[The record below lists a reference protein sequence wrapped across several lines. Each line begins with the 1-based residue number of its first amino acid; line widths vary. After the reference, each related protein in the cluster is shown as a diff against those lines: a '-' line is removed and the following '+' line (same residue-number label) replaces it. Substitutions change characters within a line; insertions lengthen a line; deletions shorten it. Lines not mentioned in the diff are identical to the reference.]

1 MINFK
6 VRRRVVMK
14 EIIISEDAP
23 KPVGPYSQAIKV
35 GNLVFVA
42 GQGPIDPNTGKIVS
56 GDIQEQTKQTFKNI
70 EAILKAANLTID
82 HVVKVSVF
90 LRNIG
95 DFSRMNEV
103 YATLF
108 NREPPARTTVEA
120 NLPLKEMLIVAD
132 IVAAL

>member
-1 MINFK
+1 
-6 VRRRVVMK
+6 MK
-14 EIIISEDAP
+14 QVIISEKAP
-23 KPVGPYSQAIKV
+23 RPVGPYSQAIKV

-42 GQGPIDPNTGKIVS
+42 GQGPVDPKTGKIVS

-70 EAILKAANLTID
+70 EAILNAAGLTLE

-90 LRNIG
+90 LKNIG

-108 NREPPARTTVEA
+108 KREPPARTTVQA
-120 NLPLKEMLIVAD
+120 SLPLEGMLIEADVVAS
-132 IVAAL
+132 L